1 VSSRGDDGGGA
12 EGGTAITIVGDDS
25 TITPSAA
32 VADSAV
38 TPNAAN
44 SELCTT
50 EAVVAAGTAMVAVT
64 STLAALIAIVTSD
77 WSTPAASATFCR
89 KLEVSE

>member
-1 VSSRGDDGGGA
+1 MHQWGERAGPFRVAGELTR
-12 EGGTAITIVGDDS
+12 
-25 TITPSAA
+25 SAA